1 MLLEDR
7 VGPALLVAPLL
18 AVAAVAVV
26 SYVRTSARGRIG
38 ATTEVAALA
47 TFLLGALAGAGQ
59 LVVAGAAGVALA
71 VLLVGKPRLEAF
83 SNALTTEEIM
93 AALELAVITVIVLPL
108 LPDRGYGP
116 WQVLNPRRIRGAG
129 VLGSAR
135 SFVGFVA
142 LRGLGPGRGMAITGA
157 VGGLVSSTAITI
169 SMAERSH
176 AGAVRAAAASAAVLA
191 STIMC
196 VRMAALAGA
205 VDPGILPR
213 LLPILTVMAVAG
225 GAAAWLMGRG
235 TAGRTPAVD
244 GTLTNPFSLKAA
256 LTFAALYTLV
266 LLGVRAAEEHLG
278 AGGLYLASALS
289 AIVRVDAP
297 TVALARLGAG
307 PTGWAAGAVARAPAR
322 RGRSAAAVDAQRLG
336 ARILREPEPPRRAAR
351 ERPVLARD
359 AEVAPAHVAG
369 GHELPEHP
377 LRGVDRD
384 AEAQALRAQDH
395 GRVDADHAP
404 AAVDQ
409 RPARVARVERDVA
422 LDDALHQPPRGG
434 AHGAPERAHHA
445 RRHGRAEA
453 ERVADRDHE
462 LPDAEPARAAELGVG
477 KSAPVDREDR
487 EIGGLVGADERR
499 RERAAVGQGDAD
511 ALRAAHDVGVGE
523 EIAVGREKDARAG
536 AGGRAPFPPCRHRDA
551 RHRRTDPL
559 DDRHHRLGVG
569 VEQLRVG
576 GPGRRRRRPWSA
588 RYVVHGTDAE
598 PGGHAC
604 DSKHALPAGQ
614 FFAARGTL

>member
-1 MLLEDR
+1 VTDTTIPALERLLVAMLVGFLVGLDRERAEARKDHALFAGVRTFPVIALAGAIPMLLEDR
-7 VGPALLVAPLL
+7 VGPALLVATFL
-18 AVAAVAVV
+18 AIAAVAVV
-26 SYVRTSARGRIG
+26 SYVRTSAHGRIG
-38 ATTEVAALA
+38 ATTEMAALA

-116 WQVLNPRRIRGAG
+116 WQALNPREIWIVV
-129 VLGSAR
+129 VLVSAL

-142 LRGLGPGRGMAITGA
+142 MRVLGPGRGMAITGA

-176 AGAVRAAAASAAVLA
+176 AGAARPAAAAAVLA

-235 TAGRTPAVD
+235 AAGQTSPVD

-266 LLGVRAAEEHLG
+266 LLGVRVAEEHLG

-289 AIVRVDAP
+289 AIVSVDAP

-307 PTGWAAGAVARAPAR
+307 PTGWAAPAAAIGVVAVTNTMVKFGIAVAYGA
-322 RGRSAAAVDAQRLG
+322 GSFRS
-336 ARILREPEPPRRAAR
+336 
-351 ERPVLARD
+351 
-359 AEVAPAHVAG
+359 
-369 GHELPEHP
+369 
-377 LRGVDRD
+377 
-384 AEAQALRAQDH
+384 
-395 GRVDADHAP
+395 
-404 AAVDQ
+404 
-409 RPARVARVERDVA
+409 RVATA
-422 LDDALHQPPRGG
+422 
-434 AHGAPERAHHA
+434 
-445 RRHGRAEA
+445 
-453 ERVADRDHE
+453 
-462 LPDAEPARAAELGVG
+462 LGVM
-477 KSAPVDREDR
+477 SVL
-487 EIGGLVGADERR
+487 GGLAGL
-499 RERAAVGQGDAD
+499 AV
-511 ALRAAHDVGVGE
+511 L
-523 EIAVGREKDARAG
+523 GR
-536 AGGRAPFPPCRHRDA
+536 F
-551 RHRRTDPL
+551 
-559 DDRHHRLGVG
+559 
-569 VEQLRVG
+569 
-576 GPGRRRRRPWSA
+576 
-588 RYVVHGTDAE
+588 
-598 PGGHAC
+598 
-604 DSKHALPAGQ
+604 
-614 FFAARGTL
+614 

>member
-1 MLLEDR
+1 VTDTTIPALERLLVAMLIGFLVGLDRERAEARKEHALFAGVRTFPVIALAGAIPMLLEDR
-7 VGPALLVAPLL
+7 VGPALLVATFL
-18 AVAAVAVV
+18 AIAAVAVV
-26 SYVRTSARGRIG
+26 SYVRTSAHGRIG
-38 ATTEVAALA
+38 ATTEMAALA

-116 WQVLNPRRIRGAG
+116 WQALNPREIWIVV
-129 VLGSAR
+129 VLVSAL

-142 LRGLGPGRGMAITGA
+142 MRVLGPGRGMAITGA

-176 AGAVRAAAASAAVLA
+176 AGAARPAAAAAVLA

-235 TAGRTPAVD
+235 AAGQTSPVD

-266 LLGVRAAEEHLG
+266 LLGVRVAEEHLG

-289 AIVRVDAP
+289 AIVSVDAP

-307 PTGWAAGAVARAPAR
+307 PTGWAAPAAAIGVVAVTNTMVKFGIAVAYGA
-322 RGRSAAAVDAQRLG
+322 GSFRS
-336 ARILREPEPPRRAAR
+336 
-351 ERPVLARD
+351 
-359 AEVAPAHVAG
+359 
-369 GHELPEHP
+369 
-377 LRGVDRD
+377 
-384 AEAQALRAQDH
+384 
-395 GRVDADHAP
+395 
-404 AAVDQ
+404 
-409 RPARVARVERDVA
+409 RVATA
-422 LDDALHQPPRGG
+422 
-434 AHGAPERAHHA
+434 
-445 RRHGRAEA
+445 
-453 ERVADRDHE
+453 
-462 LPDAEPARAAELGVG
+462 LGVM
-477 KSAPVDREDR
+477 SVL
-487 EIGGLVGADERR
+487 GGLAGL
-499 RERAAVGQGDAD
+499 AV
-511 ALRAAHDVGVGE
+511 L
-523 EIAVGREKDARAG
+523 GR
-536 AGGRAPFPPCRHRDA
+536 F
-551 RHRRTDPL
+551 
-559 DDRHHRLGVG
+559 
-569 VEQLRVG
+569 
-576 GPGRRRRRPWSA
+576 
-588 RYVVHGTDAE
+588 
-598 PGGHAC
+598 
-604 DSKHALPAGQ
+604 
-614 FFAARGTL
+614 

>member
-1 MLLEDR
+1 MTEATIPALERLLVAMLVGFLVGLDRERAEARKEHALFAGVRTFPVIALAGAIPMLLEDR
-7 VGPALLVAPLL
+7 VGPALLVATFL
-18 AVAAVAVV
+18 AIAAVAVV
-26 SYVRTSARGRIG
+26 SYVRTSAHGRIG
-38 ATTEVAALA
+38 ATTEMAALA

-116 WQVLNPRRIRGAG
+116 WQVLNPREIWIVV
-129 VLGSAR
+129 VLVSAL

-142 LRGLGPGRGMAITGA
+142 MRVLGPGRGMAITGA

-176 AGAVRAAAASAAVLA
+176 AGAARPAAAAAVLA

-235 TAGRTPAVD
+235 AAGQTSPVD

-266 LLGVRAAEEHLG
+266 LLGVRVAEEHLG

-289 AIVRVDAP
+289 AIVSVDAP

-307 PTGWAAGAVARAPAR
+307 PTGWAAPAAAIGVVAVTNTMVKFGIAVAYGA
-322 RGRSAAAVDAQRLG
+322 GSFRS
-336 ARILREPEPPRRAAR
+336 
-351 ERPVLARD
+351 
-359 AEVAPAHVAG
+359 
-369 GHELPEHP
+369 
-377 LRGVDRD
+377 
-384 AEAQALRAQDH
+384 
-395 GRVDADHAP
+395 
-404 AAVDQ
+404 
-409 RPARVARVERDVA
+409 RVATA
-422 LDDALHQPPRGG
+422 
-434 AHGAPERAHHA
+434 
-445 RRHGRAEA
+445 
-453 ERVADRDHE
+453 
-462 LPDAEPARAAELGVG
+462 LGVM
-477 KSAPVDREDR
+477 SVL
-487 EIGGLVGADERR
+487 GGLAGL
-499 RERAAVGQGDAD
+499 AV
-511 ALRAAHDVGVGE
+511 L
-523 EIAVGREKDARAG
+523 GR
-536 AGGRAPFPPCRHRDA
+536 F
-551 RHRRTDPL
+551 
-559 DDRHHRLGVG
+559 
-569 VEQLRVG
+569 
-576 GPGRRRRRPWSA
+576 
-588 RYVVHGTDAE
+588 
-598 PGGHAC
+598 
-604 DSKHALPAGQ
+604 
-614 FFAARGTL
+614 

>member
-1 MLLEDR
+1 MTDTTIPALERLLVAMLIGFLVGLDRERAEARKEHALFAGVRTFPVIALAGAIPMLLEDR
-7 VGPALLVAPLL
+7 VGPALLVATFL
-18 AVAAVAVV
+18 AIAAVAVV
-26 SYVRTSARGRIG
+26 SYVRTSAHGRIG
-38 ATTEVAALA
+38 ATTEVTALA

-116 WQVLNPRRIRGAG
+116 WQVLNPREIWIVV
-129 VLGSAR
+129 VLVSAL

-142 LRGLGPGRGMAITGA
+142 MRVLGPGRGMAITGA

-176 AGAVRAAAASAAVLA
+176 AGAARPAAAAAVLA

-235 TAGRTPAVD
+235 AAGQTSPVD

-266 LLGVRAAEEHLG
+266 LLGVRVAEEHLG

-289 AIVRVDAP
+289 AIVSVDAP

-307 PTGWAAGAVARAPAR
+307 PTGWAAPAAAIGVVAVTNTMVKFGIAVAYGA
-322 RGRSAAAVDAQRLG
+322 GSFRS
-336 ARILREPEPPRRAAR
+336 
-351 ERPVLARD
+351 
-359 AEVAPAHVAG
+359 
-369 GHELPEHP
+369 
-377 LRGVDRD
+377 
-384 AEAQALRAQDH
+384 
-395 GRVDADHAP
+395 
-404 AAVDQ
+404 
-409 RPARVARVERDVA
+409 RVATA
-422 LDDALHQPPRGG
+422 
-434 AHGAPERAHHA
+434 
-445 RRHGRAEA
+445 
-453 ERVADRDHE
+453 
-462 LPDAEPARAAELGVG
+462 LGVM
-477 KSAPVDREDR
+477 SVL
-487 EIGGLVGADERR
+487 GGLAGL
-499 RERAAVGQGDAD
+499 AV
-511 ALRAAHDVGVGE
+511 L
-523 EIAVGREKDARAG
+523 GR
-536 AGGRAPFPPCRHRDA
+536 F
-551 RHRRTDPL
+551 
-559 DDRHHRLGVG
+559 
-569 VEQLRVG
+569 
-576 GPGRRRRRPWSA
+576 
-588 RYVVHGTDAE
+588 
-598 PGGHAC
+598 
-604 DSKHALPAGQ
+604 
-614 FFAARGTL
+614 

>member
-1 MLLEDR
+1 VTEATIPALERLLVAMLVGFLVGLDRERAEARKEHALFAGVRTFPVIALAGAIPMLLEDR
-7 VGPALLVAPLL
+7 VGPALLVATFL
-18 AVAAVAVV
+18 AIAAVAVV
-26 SYVRTSARGRIG
+26 SYVRTSAHGRIG
-38 ATTEVAALA
+38 ATTEMAALA

-116 WQVLNPRRIRGAG
+116 WQVLNPREIWIVV
-129 VLGSAR
+129 VLVSAL

-142 LRGLGPGRGMAITGA
+142 MRVLGPGRGMAITGA

-176 AGAVRAAAASAAVLA
+176 AGAARPAAAAAVLA

-235 TAGRTPAVD
+235 AAGQTSPVD

-289 AIVRVDAP
+289 AIVSVDAP

-307 PTGWAAGAVARAPAR
+307 PTGWAAPAAAIGVVAVTNTMVKFGIAVAYGA
-322 RGRSAAAVDAQRLG
+322 GSFRS
-336 ARILREPEPPRRAAR
+336 
-351 ERPVLARD
+351 
-359 AEVAPAHVAG
+359 
-369 GHELPEHP
+369 
-377 LRGVDRD
+377 
-384 AEAQALRAQDH
+384 
-395 GRVDADHAP
+395 
-404 AAVDQ
+404 
-409 RPARVARVERDVA
+409 RVATA
-422 LDDALHQPPRGG
+422 
-434 AHGAPERAHHA
+434 
-445 RRHGRAEA
+445 
-453 ERVADRDHE
+453 
-462 LPDAEPARAAELGVG
+462 LGVM
-477 KSAPVDREDR
+477 SVL
-487 EIGGLVGADERR
+487 GGLAGL
-499 RERAAVGQGDAD
+499 AV
-511 ALRAAHDVGVGE
+511 L
-523 EIAVGREKDARAG
+523 GR
-536 AGGRAPFPPCRHRDA
+536 F
-551 RHRRTDPL
+551 
-559 DDRHHRLGVG
+559 
-569 VEQLRVG
+569 
-576 GPGRRRRRPWSA
+576 
-588 RYVVHGTDAE
+588 
-598 PGGHAC
+598 
-604 DSKHALPAGQ
+604 
-614 FFAARGTL
+614 

>member
-1 MLLEDR
+1 MTDTTIPALERLLVAMLVGFLVGLDRERAEARKEHALFAGVRTFPVIALAGAIPMLLEDR
-7 VGPALLVAPLL
+7 VGPALLVATFL
-18 AVAAVAVV
+18 AIAAVAVV
-26 SYVRTSARGRIG
+26 SYVRTSAHGRIG
-38 ATTEVAALA
+38 ATTEMAALA

-116 WQVLNPRRIRGAG
+116 WQALNPREIWIVV
-129 VLGSAR
+129 VLVSAL

-142 LRGLGPGRGMAITGA
+142 MRVLGPGRGMAITGA

-176 AGAVRAAAASAAVLA
+176 AGAARPAAAAAVLA

-235 TAGRTPAVD
+235 AAGQTSPVD

-266 LLGVRAAEEHLG
+266 LLGVRVAEEHLG

-289 AIVRVDAP
+289 AIVSVDAP

-307 PTGWAAGAVARAPAR
+307 PTGWAAPAAAIGVVAVTNTMVKFGIAVAYGA
-322 RGRSAAAVDAQRLG
+322 GSFRS
-336 ARILREPEPPRRAAR
+336 
-351 ERPVLARD
+351 
-359 AEVAPAHVAG
+359 
-369 GHELPEHP
+369 
-377 LRGVDRD
+377 
-384 AEAQALRAQDH
+384 
-395 GRVDADHAP
+395 
-404 AAVDQ
+404 
-409 RPARVARVERDVA
+409 RVATA
-422 LDDALHQPPRGG
+422 
-434 AHGAPERAHHA
+434 
-445 RRHGRAEA
+445 
-453 ERVADRDHE
+453 
-462 LPDAEPARAAELGVG
+462 LGVM
-477 KSAPVDREDR
+477 SVL
-487 EIGGLVGADERR
+487 GGLAGL
-499 RERAAVGQGDAD
+499 AV
-511 ALRAAHDVGVGE
+511 L
-523 EIAVGREKDARAG
+523 GR
-536 AGGRAPFPPCRHRDA
+536 F
-551 RHRRTDPL
+551 
-559 DDRHHRLGVG
+559 
-569 VEQLRVG
+569 
-576 GPGRRRRRPWSA
+576 
-588 RYVVHGTDAE
+588 
-598 PGGHAC
+598 
-604 DSKHALPAGQ
+604 
-614 FFAARGTL
+614 